1 MEYVVAKAAAA
12 RVRAAS
18 GATIG
23 KLLVTGG
30 TGFIGGAVL
39 AELLTSPLWSK
50 TLILA
55 RGNDAMSARERIIQ
69 SLKRFHPDLPLA
81 ALVKDSQILVGAL
94 DDTAALTND
103 RRVADVTHVI
113 HAAAVTSFSAHPK
126 IRAINVD
133 ASLAFVRVLTERA
146 ALKRFLNVGT
156 AWCVG
161 MRGAGLVAEEADP
174 VMGEHA
180 VPYTESKIDFERAV
194 RAEFPELAFVSA
206 RPSIVVG
213 HTRLGTTPSGSIYWV
228 FRSGQLMGRFTAAY
242 DDSVD
247 VVPVDW
253 VANALLQL
261 ISKSKLAHDT
271 YHLSAGS
278 QGSSTLGQIDV
289 SIARGRN
296 TLPNG
301 ADGYQ
306 QVNNPELSA
315 SVYAMRE
322 RFGDAK
328 PKLLAK
334 ALCLYGEFARSGTM
348 FDNRHTL
355 AEGIDAPPPFFSY
368 ADVCAATAEISSI
381 SEQMED
387 DFK

>member
-1 MEYVVAKAAAA
+1 
-12 RVRAAS
+12 
-18 GATIG
+18 
-23 KLLVTGG
+23 
-30 TGFIGGAVL
+30 
-39 AELLTSPLWSK
+39 
-50 TLILA
+50 
-55 RGNDAMSARERIIQ
+55 
-69 SLKRFHPDLPLA
+69 
-81 ALVKDSQILVGAL
+81 VKDIQILVGAL

-368 ADVCAATAEISSI
+368 ADICAATAEISSI

>member
-1 MEYVVAKAAAA
+1 MQYVVAKAEAA
-12 RVRAAS
+12 RVRAES

-94 DDTAALTND
+94 DDLDALATDD
-103 RRVADVTHVI
+103 RVSDVTHVI
-113 HAAAVTSFSAHPK
+113 NAAAVTSFSANPR

-133 ASLAFVRVLTERA
+133 ASLAFVRLLSGRA
-146 ALKRFLNVGT
+146 SLKRFLNVGT

-161 MRGAGLVAEEADP
+161 LRGAGVVAEEADP
-174 VMGEHA
+174 VMGVHT
-180 VPYTESKIDFERAV
+180 VPYTESKIEFERAV
-194 RAEFPELAFVSA
+194 RAEFPDLAFVSA

-213 HTRLGTTPSGSIYWV
+213 HTKLGTSPSGSIYWV
-228 FRSGQLMGRFTAAY
+228 FRSGQLMGRFTAGY
-242 DDSVD
+242 DDRID

-253 VANALLQL
+253 VARALLQL
-261 ISKSKLAHDT
+261 ISKRHLAQNT
-271 YHLSAGS
+271 YHLSAGLL
-278 QGSSTLGQIDV
+278 GSSTLAEIDE
-289 SIARGRN
+289 SISRGRSVP
-296 TLPNG
+296 PNG
-301 ADGYQ
+301 RTGYQ
-306 QVNNPELSA
+306 QVSKVELSA
-315 SVYAMRE
+315 AVYAMRD

-328 PKLLAK
+328 PKLLSK
-334 ALCLYGEFARSGTM
+334 ALCVYGDFARSGTV

-355 AEGIDAPPPFFSY
+355 SEGIDAPPPFFSY